1 MLKFLMD
8 KPKIRILIA
17 DDHQVLREGLR
28 LLLEKTPD
36 IEVIDEASD
45 GEEAISKTKEL
56 LPDVVLM
63 DITMPRLSGLEA
75 ARQIVKCNP
84 DARILLLSV
93 HESDEYLAEMLNIGL
108 AGYMLKTASGKEVI
122 SAIRAV
128 YRGDVYLYPSI
139 ARMLVQEYAKIA
151 NAKKSSAGY
160 DGLTR
165 REKEILMHI
174 AEDKKNREIA
184 EIMGLKIRTVQAHRT
199 NLMDK
204 LGAHDRTELV
214 KYAIRKGIVEP

>member
-1 MLKFLMD
+1 MD
-8 KPKIRILIA
+8 KVNIRILIA
-17 DDHQVLREGLR
+17 DDHQVLRDGLR

-36 IEVIDEASD
+36 IEVIGEASD
-45 GEEAISKTKEL
+45 GEEAISRAKEL
-56 LPDVVLM
+56 SPDVILM
-63 DITMPRLSGLEA
+63 DITMSGLSGLEA
-75 ARQIVKCNP
+75 ARQIIKWNP
-84 DARILLLSV
+84 DVKILLLSV

-108 AGYMLKTASGKEVI
+108 AGYILKTASGREVV

-128 YRGDVYLYPSI
+128 YKGDIYLYPSI
-139 ARMLVQEYAKIA
+139 TRMLVREYAKSA
-151 NAKKSSAGY
+151 NARKPNLQY
-160 DGLTR
+160 DDLTN
-165 REKEILMHI
+165 REKELLMHI

>member
-1 MLKFLMD
+1 MD
-8 KPKIRILIA
+8 NNKIKVLIV
-17 DDHQVLREGLR
+17 DDHQVLRDGLR
-28 LLLEKTPD
+28 LLFEKTTD
-36 IEVIDEASD
+36 IEVVGEASD
-45 GEEAISKTKEL
+45 GNEAISKIEEL
-56 LPDVVLM
+56 KPDVVLM
-63 DITMPRLSGLEA
+63 DITMPGLSGLETS
-75 ARQIVKCNP
+75 RHIIKTDP
-84 DARILLLSV
+84 DIKILLLSV

-108 AGYMLKTASGKEVI
+108 AGYILKIASGTEVI

-128 YRGDVYLYPSI
+128 YQGDVYLYPSI

-151 NAKKSSAGY
+151 SMRKPNSLF
-160 DGLTR
+160 DGLTK
-165 REKEILMHI
+165 REQELLMHI

-214 KYAIRKGIVEP
+214 KYAIRKGIIEP

>member
-1 MLKFLMD
+1 MD
-8 KPKIRILIA
+8 KAKIKVLIA
-17 DDHQVLREGLR
+17 DDHQVLRDGLR

-36 IEVIDEASD
+36 IEVIGEASD
-45 GEEAISKTKEL
+45 GEEAISRAKEL

-63 DITMPRLSGLEA
+63 DITMPVLSGLDA
-75 ARQIVKCNP
+75 ARQIVKWNP
-84 DARILLLSV
+84 DVKILLLSV

-108 AGYMLKTASGKEVI
+108 AGYILKTASGREVV
-122 SAIRAV
+122 SAIRVV
-128 YRGDVYLYPSI
+128 YKGDVYLYPSI
-139 ARMLVQEYAKIA
+139 ARMLVQEFARIA
-151 NAKKSSAGY
+151 NARKPNSRY
-160 DGLTR
+160 DGLTN
-165 REKEILMHI
+165 REKELLMHI

-184 EIMGLKIRTVQAHRT
+184 EIMGLKIRTVQAHRS

>member
-1 MLKFLMD
+1 MNND
-8 KPKIRILIA
+8 KIKLVIA
-17 DDHQVLREGLR
+17 DDHQVLRDGLR
-28 LLLEKTPD
+28 SLLEKTPD

-45 GEEAISKTKEL
+45 GEEAVAKVKRL

-63 DITMPRLSGLEA
+63 DITMPVLSGLDA
-75 ARQIVKCNP
+75 SRQIIKWNPSVK
-84 DARILLLSV
+84 ILLLSV

-108 AGYMLKTASGKEVI
+108 AGYILKTASGREVV

-128 YRGDVYLYPSI
+128 YKGDVYLYPSI

-151 NAKKSSAGY
+151 NARKPNSHH
-160 DGLTR
+160 DGLTN
-165 REKEILMHI
+165 REKELLMHI